1 MCKTISSSPSDF
13 NAVPGRGRVPCT
25 SCAQSGVLDHRL
37 ASGIDSGMEFINSI
51 NWSDTELPI
60 GGIKHS
66 GYGRELGEAG
76 IQTFVNKKLVRYAF
90 IAPPI

>member
-1 MCKTISSSPSDF
+1 
-13 NAVPGRGRVPCT
+13 
-25 SCAQSGVLDHRL
+25 
-37 ASGIDSGMEFINSI
+37 MEFINSI
-51 NWSDTELPI
+51 KWSDTELPF
-60 GGIKHS
+60 GGISHS